1 VEQVGEHPDAALLD
15 LRRLRILGVIDEVA
29 MQVLGDDPLRLGLPS
44 RISSSPI
51 SRIASTARMPC
62 SGRALSGE
70 GSSRN
75 RLP

>member
-1 VEQVGEHPDAALLD
+1 MEELGQHPDAALLD
-15 LRRLRILGVIDEVA
+15 LEGLGVLGVVDEVA

-70 GSSRN
+70 GSSRT